1 MPLKESRCLDME
13 SLCVVADEKVWCVR
27 LDVQILSHCG
37 NAADA
42 ASVAGL
48 AALCHFRRPDVTLRG
63 DEVTVHPPSE
73 RDPIPLAV
81 HHHPV
86 CSTFAFFNCRT
97 AATTAEAPKGAARRV
112 VVADPSWQ
120 VI

>member
-1 MPLKESRCLDME
+1 ME

-42 ASVAGL
+42 ASAAGL

-97 AATTAEAPKGAARRV
+97 AATTAEAPKGAVRRV